1 MLKTRRGAEFWLV
14 TQPDHAALAGLL
26 AAHWGNAE
34 FARPGAFAASP
45 DEERVR
51 REVVLA
57 VAEHDNGWWEWE
69 ADPELSVDDGLPQG
83 LSEVPRDPISG
94 MQRWRLGVPRLAA
107 RHPYASLLIGD
118 HAQWLYTAQFEAGHP
133 AELTHPLQR
142 GRSAY
147 PRELEPA
154 ARRFIA
160 EMREMQEG
168 FRWRMAQDALWQSAL
183 EPGHRLPH
191 ARLVQ
196 ILDAL
201 SLALCSDVILPAGG
215 GASGLGRDALE
226 FADVPRGEWGDRVT
240 MRLRPISE
248 GRIAVEPYP
257 FAEPELRVAVAARV
271 AAAGAD
277 WRAAERRLMSFTFVR
292 A

>member
-1 MLKTRRGAEFWLV
+1 MLKTRRGEEFWLV
-14 TQPDHAALAGLL
+14 TQPDHAALAGML
-26 AAHWGNAE
+26 AAHWGNAG
-34 FARPGAFAASP
+34 FARPGAMEDTAGA
-45 DEERVR
+45 ERLR

-69 ADPELSVDDGLPQG
+69 ADPELSADDGLPLG
-83 LSEVPRDPISG
+83 LSDVLKDPVSG
-94 MQRWRLGVPRLAA
+94 MERWRIGVPRLAA

-118 HAQWLYTAQFEAGHP
+118 HAQWLYAAQFEAGHP

-154 ARRFIA
+154 ARRFIG

-168 FRWRMAQDALWQSAL
+168 FRWRMAGDALWPRAL
-183 EPGHRLPH
+183 EPEHRLPH

-201 SLALCSDVILPAGG
+201 SLALCSDVLLPAAGS
-215 GASGLGRDALE
+215 ASGLGQDALE
-226 FADVPRGEWGDRVT
+226 FADVPRRGWNDRVT
-240 MRLRPISE
+240 LRLQPRGE
-248 GRIAVEPYP
+248 GRIAIDPYP
-257 FAEPELRVAVAARV
+257 FAQPELRVAVPARV
-271 AAAGAD
+271 ATAGAD
-277 WRAAERRLMSFTFVR
+277 WRAAERRLMSFTFTR
-292 A
+292 P